1 MAEVDP
7 ETLLEW
13 LQMGHGEER
22 DMQLIALEQLC
33 MLLLMSDNVDRCFE
47 SCPPRTFL
55 PALCKIFL
63 DEHAPNN
70 VLEVTARAIT
80 YYLDVSAE
88 CTRRIIAVEGAVKAL
103 CNRLVVVEPE
113 NRTSKDLAEQC
124 IKVLEF
130 MCTRESGAIF
140 EAGGLQCVLSFIRD
154 SGHMIHKDTLHSAMA
169 VVSRLCGKMEPSDPS
184 LETCVESLSTLLKHE
199 DNHVSDGALR
209 CFASLADR
217 FTRRGVDPAPLAKH
231 GLTEELLERLSNCG
245 LSSATPTA
253 AQGATPRGAAG
264 TTPDAKGNANVST
277 VISLLSTLCRGSPSV
292 THDLLRAQLP
302 QAIEKALLGDE
313 RCILDTMRLVDLLL
327 VLLFEGRKAL
337 PKSTVAPKLRT
348 SASGLRRLDSAG
360 ERTHRHL
367 IDCIRSKD
375 TDALIDAI
383 DTGSVEVNYMDDV
396 GQTLLNWASA
406 FGTQE
411 MVEFLCER
419 GADVN
424 RGQRSSSLHY
434 AACFGR
440 PQVAKTLLR
449 HGANPD
455 LRDEDG
461 KTPLDKARERND
473 EGHREVIQILQ
484 SPGEWMVPVSA
495 AAEASIISS
504 EIEKPEEEAADKEP
518 AGDPEMVPTYLRTLL
533 PIFAQVYNNTMMPS
547 VRKATLALIRK
558 MVHYAPSQLLGD
570 IYNSDVTGFTPVL
583 VEVLAA
589 VLDHEDDDEGHL
601 TALQIIQDLMSKG
614 QDLFLDHF
622 ARLGVFSKVSA
633 LAGSFEEFEEE
644 GAMAEDTKEPKQDLV
659 VSELDDAKEIMTSR
673 PYHWKDWCLARGR
686 DCLYVWSDAAALELS
701 NGSNGWFRF
710 ILDGKLATMYSSGSP
725 EGGSDSSESRSE
737 FVEKLQRAR
746 NQVRPGVQSQPIL
759 TSKGPTKLVV
769 GNWSL
774 QCVKEGELIIHN
786 SDGQQ
791 QATILKEDLAGF
803 IFESNRGTKHSFTAE
818 TSLGPE
824 FSTGWTGKKGKRLR
838 SKAEQVQQKVK
849 SLAHELYHVYF
860 KAAESHPRDVV
871 AKLHQIVEM
880 VEHSCDLHNEVA
892 KPIEGDSTWS
902 EILNS
907 ALLSLTNLLKDENSI
922 SAYELHSS
930 GLVQVLLNCLNDGYD
945 HVAQHD
951 RHLKERISVFK
962 AAFKT
967 SSIDDDD
974 SSSAIV
980 LVRKLIAVLES
991 IEKLPLFLYDG
1002 AGSAC
1007 GLQVLTRRLRF
1018 RLERAP
1024 GETALIDRTGRTMKM
1039 EPLATVSSLE
1049 RYLQK
1054 MVSFQWYDYER
1065 TTFAYVK
1072 RIKEGPPLIF
1082 RHSHDFDENG
1092 LIYWI
1097 GTNGKTAFEWVNP
1110 AAYNLVYVSSSE
1122 GRTLPY
1128 GRLEDV
1134 LSRDPSALNCHTN
1147 DDKKAW
1153 FTMDLG
1159 VWLIPSAYTLRHAR
1173 GYGRSALR
1181 NWIFQ
1186 VSKDGQTW
1194 TSLLEHSDDSSLN
1207 EPGSTATW
1215 PLEPVASEKK
1225 GWRYV
1230 RLQQN
1235 GKNASGQTHYL
1246 SLSGFEIYGTVTGV
1260 VEEQLTKPLK
1270 EPSPS
1275 LRKQQRLVRSQML
1288 RQMVMGKGKD
1298 WKWCELMGEP
1308 GQDSSSERESAFF
1321 AAVLKAAT
1329 QSDSTRTSESV
1340 TSLVNKTLSAASS
1353 NKQPHV
1359 SSSSTWQHHHH
1370 QRHPQQPQQQQ
1381 VHPPV
1386 FGRSKSSSTP
1396 SLSATEEAENKAA
1409 DRDHASTS
1417 DLSRSVLPFAA
1428 VMENALSG
1436 GAEGISEGQ
1445 GETKTLETEAKT
1457 EGGNLLAEAKPDA
1470 PIVPSTS
1477 SMSVSVPNLSSAK
1490 DAVSTLAD
1498 TLPSLRRH
1506 SRGSVGSSNSV
1517 LSNRSNTL
1525 QSTFVRFPTLAST
1538 LSDPGNFLSSAQS
1551 APNLPSAVTTTPPP
1565 SVTTNTTH
1573 QSTVAT
1579 GTLSSALATSL
1590 TSTSSE
1596 SDNEFLETCRASS
1609 LLAELE
1615 DEDFCGDPE
1624 DLDDEN
1630 EDDSGD
1636 EYDEFTEEDEVESRG
1651 RGRKAWDDEHV
1662 LRRQFSALVP
1672 AFDPRPGRTNVQQTT
1687 DLDIPA
1693 PGTPETTLQEE
1704 TESSPTPKLAL
1715 YLKGP
1720 GLAGT
1725 TDTQVLCDE
1734 MGSTIF
1740 RYVQNLYQQSTS
1752 GVKQDRLRRIWE
1764 PTYTVIYGERK
1775 EDVTSTED
1783 ENVEGPWTVA
1793 YVERHLGTE
1802 RLPKSE
1808 VISMMQQHADF
1819 PFLRRWKLIGNAR
1832 SVRRSRNCAK
1842 LVAAYKEFVHLG
1854 FAKKSS
1860 DHSGSGKKEH
1870 VACSVDDVLQLLRV
1884 LHVIANDFR
1893 DFDRKPDFDTP
1904 EFSVPNDEF
1913 YSKKINNKLV
1923 QQIQDPLVLSSLALP
1938 SWCEKLTHRCPMLFP
1953 FETRQLYFNCT
1964 AFGVSRAIV
1973 WLQGKR
1979 EATTERVRT
1988 PSTRREEQPEFQVGR
2003 LKHERVKV
2011 PRGEQLL
2018 EWAVRVMEIHSK
2030 RKSILEVEFLGEE
2043 GTGLGPTLEFY
2054 ALVAAE
2060 LQKKMLGM
2068 WLCEDDFQED
2078 FAREVDLGE
2087 GIKPPGFYIQR
2098 SCGLF
2103 PAPLIQDSENID
2115 RIVQL
2120 FHFLGIFLAKCLQD
2134 TRMVDLPLSQP
2145 FLKLMCSTEMD
2156 PSGGSGPCSPESSS
2170 KDSDIIPMDLP
2181 FHASLEDIPEL
2192 ISDLSLESNE
2202 EKSDT
2207 YAEDPPKPRSR
2218 GWFYGILTWED
2229 LELIDPHRAHF
2240 LRQLQDLVDRKKL
2253 ILKDKQLTEEAKKNA
2268 IQNLALDNPSGLSIR
2283 LEDLSLTFCYNPPS
2297 SVYGYTTH
2305 NLKPNGGDI
2314 PVTIENAE
2322 EYIKLVTD
2330 FCLHIGIKK
2339 QMEAF
2344 KAGFNEVFPM
2354 DKLQS
2359 FSANELQTLMC
2370 GDQAPNWTRED
2381 ILNYTEPKLGYTR
2394 ESPGFQKFVNVLC
2407 SLNGDERKSLLQFTT
2422 GCSSLP
2428 PGGLANLHP
2437 RLTIVRKIDAN
2448 DNTYPSVNT
2457 CVHYL
2462 KLPEYSTE
2470 EIMKQRLLGATRE
2483 KGFHLN

>member
-1 MAEVDP
+1 
-7 ETLLEW
+7 
-13 LQMGHGEER
+13 
-22 DMQLIALEQLC
+22 
-33 MLLLMSDNVDRCFE
+33 
-47 SCPPRTFL
+47 
-55 PALCKIFL
+55 
-63 DEHAPNN
+63 
-70 VLEVTARAIT
+70 
-80 YYLDVSAE
+80 
-88 CTRRIIAVEGAVKAL
+88 
-103 CNRLVVVEPE
+103 
-113 NRTSKDLAEQC
+113 
-124 IKVLEF
+124 
-130 MCTRESGAIF
+130 
-140 EAGGLQCVLSFIRD
+140 
-154 SGHMIHKDTLHSAMA
+154 
-169 VVSRLCGKMEPSDPS
+169 
-184 LETCVESLSTLLKHE
+184 
-199 DNHVSDGALR
+199 
-209 CFASLADR
+209 
-217 FTRRGVDPAPLAKH
+217 
-231 GLTEELLERLSNCG
+231 
-245 LSSATPTA
+245 
-253 AQGATPRGAAG
+253 
-264 TTPDAKGNANVST
+264 
-277 VISLLSTLCRGSPSV
+277 
-292 THDLLRAQLP
+292 
-302 QAIEKALLGDE
+302 
-313 RCILDTMRLVDLLL
+313 
-327 VLLFEGRKAL
+327 
-337 PKSTVAPKLRT
+337 
-348 SASGLRRLDSAG
+348 
-360 ERTHRHL
+360 
-367 IDCIRSKD
+367 
-375 TDALIDAI
+375 
-383 DTGSVEVNYMDDV
+383 
-396 GQTLLNWASA
+396 
-406 FGTQE
+406 
-411 MVEFLCER
+411 
-419 GADVN
+419 
-424 RGQRSSSLHY
+424 
-434 AACFGR
+434 
-440 PQVAKTLLR
+440 
-449 HGANPD
+449 
-455 LRDEDG
+455 
-461 KTPLDKARERND
+461 
-473 EGHREVIQILQ
+473 
-484 SPGEWMVPVSA
+484 
-495 AAEASIISS
+495 
-504 EIEKPEEEAADKEP
+504 
-518 AGDPEMVPTYLRTLL
+518 
-533 PIFAQVYNNTMMPS
+533 
-547 VRKATLALIRK
+547 
-558 MVHYAPSQLLGD
+558 
-570 IYNSDVTGFTPVL
+570 
-583 VEVLAA
+583 
-589 VLDHEDDDEGHL
+589 
-601 TALQIIQDLMSKG
+601 
-614 QDLFLDHF
+614 
-622 ARLGVFSKVSA
+622 
-633 LAGSFEEFEEE
+633 
-644 GAMAEDTKEPKQDLV
+644 MAEDTKEPKQEV
-659 VSELDDAKEIMTSR
+659 VASDLDDAKEILTGR

-746 NQVRPGVQSQPIL
+746 NQVRPGAPSQPIL
-759 TSKGPTKLVV
+759 TAKGPTKLVV

-774 QCVKEGELIIHN
+774 QCIKEGELIIHN

-849 SLAHELYHVYF
+849 SLAHELYQVYF

-880 VEHSCDLHNEVA
+880 VEHACDLHNELI
-892 KPIEGDSTWS
+892 KPVEADTSWNGT
-902 EILNS
+902 LKA
-907 ALLSLTNLLKDENSI
+907 ALLSLSNLLKDENSI

-945 HVAQHD
+945 HVAQQD
-951 RHLKERISVFK
+951 RHLKERIGVFK
-962 AAFKT
+962 AAFK
-967 SSIDDDD
+967 SSSNDDDD

-991 IEKLPLFLYDG
+991 IEKLPLFLYDAAG
-1002 AGSAC
+1002 AAC

-1024 GETALIDRTGRTMKM
+1024 GETALIDRTGRTLKM

-1065 TTFAYVK
+1065 TTFAFVK
-1072 RIKEGPPLIF
+1072 RIKEGPPMVF

-1092 LIYWI
+1092 LIYWV

-1110 AAYNLVYVSSSE
+1110 AAYNLVSVSSSE
-1122 GRTLPY
+1122 GKTLPY

-1147 DDKKAW
+1147 DDKKSW
-1153 FTMDLG
+1153 FSMDLG
-1159 VWLIPSAYTLRHAR
+1159 LWLIPSAYTLRHAR

-1186 VSKDGQTW
+1186 VSKDGQSW
-1194 TSLLEHSDDSSLN
+1194 ISLLEHNDDSSLN

-1215 PLEPVASEKK
+1215 PLEPIASEKK
-1225 GWRYV
+1225 GWRYI
-1230 RLQQN
+1230 RIQQN
-1235 GKNASGQTHYL
+1235 GKNASSQTHYL

-1260 VEEQLTKPLK
+1260 TEEQLTKPLK

-1275 LRKQQRLVRSQML
+1275 LRKQQKLVRSQML

-1308 GQDSSSERESAFF
+1308 GQDSASERESAFF

-1329 QSDSTRTSESV
+1329 QTDSARTSESV
-1340 TSLVNKTLSAASS
+1340 KSLVNNTLSASTSS
-1353 NKQPHV
+1353 RQPLM
-1359 SSSSTWQHHHH
+1359 SSSSSGWQPHTHH
-1370 QRHPQQPQQQQ
+1370 QRQPQQPQQQQQ

-1396 SLSATEEAENKAA
+1396 SLSATEEAENK

-1417 DLSRSVLPFAA
+1417 DLSRSEHPFAA
-1428 VMENALSG
+1428 VLESALSG
-1436 GAEGISEGQ
+1436 GAEALSVGQ
-1445 GETKTLETEAKT
+1445 DNNKNLEPESQP
-1457 EGGNLLAEAKPDA
+1457 GSGHLAESKTDP

-1498 TLPSLRRH
+1498 HLPSLRRH
-1506 SRGSVGSSNSV
+1506 SRGSVGSSSSV

-1538 LSDPGNFLSSAQS
+1538 LSDPGNNFLSSAQS

-1636 EYDEFTEEDEVESRG
+1636 DYDEFTEEDEVESRG

-1672 AFDPRPGRTNVQQTT
+1672 AFDPRPGKTNVQQTT
-1687 DLDIPA
+1687 DLEVTA
-1693 PGTPETTLQEE
+1693 PGTSETSMQEE
-1704 TESSPTPKLAL
+1704 ADTSPAPKLSL

-1725 TDTQVLCDE
+1725 SDSQILCDNME
-1734 MGSTIF
+1734 STIF

-1764 PTYTVIYGERK
+1764 PTYVVIYGERK
-1775 EDVTSTED
+1775 EDVTPTED
-1783 ENVEGPWTVA
+1783 ENVESPWTVS

-1802 RLPKSE
+1802 RLPKSD
-1808 VISMMQQHADF
+1808 VISMMQQYADI

-1832 SVRRSRNCAK
+1832 SVRKSRNCAK

-1854 FAKKSS
+1854 YARKSG
-1860 DHSGSGKKEH
+1860 DQSGAGRKEH
-1870 VACSVDDVLQLLRV
+1870 SACTVDDVLQLLRV

-1893 DFDRKPDFDTP
+1893 EFEMKSDFDTP
-1904 EFSVPNDEF
+1904 EFSVPTEEF
-1913 YSKKINNKLV
+1913 YSKKINNKLA

-1964 AFGVSRAIV
+1964 AYGVSRAIV

-1979 EATTERVRT
+1979 EATTDRVRT

-2018 EWAVRVMEIHSK
+2018 EWGVRVMELHSR

-2060 LQKKMLGM
+2060 LQKKLLGM

-2078 FAREVDLGE
+2078 FAREV
-2087 GIKPPGFYIQR
+2087 
-2098 SCGLF
+2098 
-2103 PAPLIQDSENID
+2103 
-2115 RIVQL
+2115 
-2120 FHFLGIFLAKCLQD
+2120 
-2134 TRMVDLPLSQP
+2134 
-2145 FLKLMCSTEMD
+2145 
-2156 PSGGSGPCSPESSS
+2156 PESSS
-2170 KDSDIIPMDLP
+2170 KETSFPWISLY
-2181 FHASLEDIPEL
+2181 LEDIPEL
-2192 ISDLSLESNE
+2192 ISDLSLEPSE
-2202 EKSDT
+2202 SKSDT
-2207 YAEDPPKPRSR
+2207 YAEDPPKLRSR

-2240 LRQLQDLVDRKKL
+2240 LRQLQDLVDRKKM
-2253 ILKDKQLTEEAKKNA
+2253 ILKDKRLTEEDKQNE
-2268 IQNLALDNPSGLSIR
+2268 IQNLALDNPSGLPIR

-2305 NLKPNGGDI
+2305 NLKPNGSEI

-2322 EYIKLVTD
+2322 EYIKQVTD
-2330 FCLHIGIKK
+2330 FCLHSGIKK

-2344 KAGFNEVFPM
+2344 KGGFNEVFPM

-2359 FSANELQTLMC
+2359 FSSGELQTLMC

-2394 ESPGFQKFVNVLC
+2394 ERLDASNLFCSLSSHSPGFQKFVNVLC
-2407 SLNGDERKSLLQFTT
+2407 SLNGDERKSFLQFTT

-2428 PGGLANLHP
+2428 PGGASLISIL
-2437 RLTIVRKIDAN
+2437 D
-2448 DNTYPSVNT
+2448 
-2457 CVHYL
+2457 
-2462 KLPEYSTE
+2462 LP
-2470 EIMKQRLLGATRE
+2470 
-2483 KGFHLN
+2483 